1 MMSKKS
7 VGLYIHIPFCL
18 KRCNYCDFCS
28 YDKLS
33 DADKDAYTGALCA
46 ELERESPLLDGYRVD
61 TVFFG
66 GGTPSLLSNEQMEN
80 IFSALRKNYI
90 CDKDIEISLEINP
103 ATAKKEKLELMK
115 SLGVNRLSIGMQSAN
130 DEELRLLGRAHNKN
144 DFQTTYNLARSVGF
158 DNINVDLMY
167 GIPNQTAKTF
177 ERTLDYAVS
186 LDCEHLSVYGLKI
199 EEGTPFHTKRDSLI
213 LPDEDEEYQMYINC
227 AEKLSSVGF
236 LHYEISNYAKK
247 GRECKHNLR
256 YWRDCEYIGF
266 GVSAYSYF
274 NRKRYGNSYDIKKY
288 IENKGE
294 CEKINLEN
302 IGEKEREY
310 EYIMLA
316 LRLREG
322 IRDRDFYS
330 RFGVLFS
337 EKYEKP
343 IKSFENSEFFRV
355 DNGRFYLT
363 DKGMYVSNSI
373 ICDFLEEL
381 NK

>member
-33 DADKDAYTGALCA
+33 EADKDAYIGALCA
-46 ELERESPLLDGYRVD
+46 ELKSEAPLLYDYTVD

-66 GGTPSLLSNEQMEN
+66 GGTPSLLSNEQIEN
-80 IFSALRKNYI
+80 IFSTLRKNYI

-103 ATAKKEKLELMK
+103 ATAKKDKLELMK

-130 DEELRLLGRAHNKN
+130 DDELRLLGRAHDKN
-144 DFQTTYNLARSVGF
+144 DFQALFNMARNVGF

-167 GIPNQTAKTF
+167 GIPSQTAKTF

-199 EEGTPFHTKRDSLI
+199 EEGTPFHKQRDSLI
-213 LPDEDEEYQMYINC
+213 LPDEDEEYLMYINC
-227 AEKLSSVGF
+227 AEKLSSAGF
-236 LHYEISNYAKK
+236 LHYEISNYAKE

-256 YWRDCEYIGF
+256 YWRDCEYVGF
-266 GVSAYSYF
+266 GVSAFSYF
-274 NRKRYGNSYDIKKY
+274 NGKRYGNSYDIKKY
-288 IENKGE
+288 IENEGA
-294 CEKINLEN
+294 CDKINVEN
-302 IGEKEREY
+302 IDDKEREY

-322 IRDRDFYS
+322 IIDQDFYS
-330 RFGVLFS
+330 RFGVHFS
-337 EKYEKP
+337 EKYAKP
-343 IKSFENSEFFRV
+343 IKLFAKSEFFGA